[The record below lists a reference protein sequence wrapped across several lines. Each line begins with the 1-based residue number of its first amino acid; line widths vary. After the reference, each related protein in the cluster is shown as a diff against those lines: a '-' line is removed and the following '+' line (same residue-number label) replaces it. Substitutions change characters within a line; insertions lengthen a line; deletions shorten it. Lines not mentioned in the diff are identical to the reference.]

1 MRPPIGSDGKVPIST
16 NRSLRNAALQ
26 PTFNVVPTWHDRSH
40 DDRFPMKLRL
50 PFQQHTAETT
60 GFDANRE
67 KACVAESL
75 VRSASR
81 LLEQRNDRDIILRV
95 CEALTLATP
104 HVRLAW
110 TWFGPVETP
119 SIVPQVV
126 VGPASAYAQKLEI
139 DRSFFT
145 EIGPAFRTLA
155 GKRVLP
161 FNVSRMSLYGPW
173 REAAAMHG
181 IRSAVSLPLAST
193 VNTDRGL
200 LALYADVP
208 DYFQQVGIG
217 LFEALA
223 DMFSSVLSV
232 AAERTLLREAAYSDA
247 LTGLLNRHAVDV
259 VTRPILRSSPLDP
272 PAAVLM
278 IDIDHFKRVNDNHGH
293 ACGDLLL
300 CGMADLLR
308 RELRKGDNVLRWGGE
323 EFMVCLASAD
333 IASATR
339 VADKVLDAVAR
350 HRHPLPDGRSLTA
363 TVSIGVAV
371 LEIGEPFSVTVERAD
386 AALYQAKRQGR
397 NRVCAASGTFDAAP
411 TTGMDCVADLSHRPT
426 NAA

>member
-1 MRPPIGSDGKVPIST
+1 
-16 NRSLRNAALQ
+16 
-26 PTFNVVPTWHDRSH
+26 
-40 DDRFPMKLRL
+40 MKLRL
-50 PFQQHTAETT
+50 PFQPHLAETP
-60 GFDANRE
+60 GFDAGRE

-81 LLEQRNDRDIILRV
+81 LLEQRNDRDIIHRV

-110 TWFGPVETP
+110 TWFGPVETL

-126 VGPASAYAQKLEI
+126 VGPASAYAHKLEI

-155 GKRVLP
+155 GKRVEP

-259 VTRPILRSSPLDP
+259 VSRPILRSSPLDP

-278 IDIDHFKRVNDNHGH
+278 IDIDHFKRVNDDHGH
-293 ACGDLLL
+293 ACGDQLL
-300 CGMADLLR
+300 CSMADLLR

-333 IASATR
+333 MASAKQ
-339 VADKVLDAVAR
+339 VAHKVLDAVAR

-371 LEIGEPFSVTVERAD
+371 LEIGEPFCVTVERAD
-386 AALYQAKRQGR
+386 ASLYLAKRQGR
-397 NRVCAASGTFDAAP
+397 NQVCAASDADAA
-411 TTGMDCVADLSHRPT
+411 ADLGRQPANT
-426 NAA
+426 D

>member
-1 MRPPIGSDGKVPIST
+1 
-16 NRSLRNAALQ
+16 
-26 PTFNVVPTWHDRSH
+26 
-40 DDRFPMKLRL
+40 MKLSLAFGPRSADT
-50 PFQQHTAETT
+50 PS
-60 GFDANRE
+60 FDRDLE

-81 LLEQRNDRDIILRV
+81 LLEQRNDHDIIHHV

-110 TWFGPVETP
+110 TWFGPVETR

-126 VGPASAYAQKLEI
+126 VGPASAYAHKLEI
-139 DRSFFT
+139 DRSFLT

-155 GKRVLP
+155 GKRVEP

-193 VNTDRGL
+193 VNADRGL

-232 AAERTLLREAAYSDA
+232 AAERTLLREAAFSDA

-259 VTRPILRSSPLDP
+259 VARPILRSNPLDP

-278 IDIDHFKRVNDNHGH
+278 IDIDHFKRVNDDHGH
-293 ACGDLLL
+293 PCGDRLL
-300 CGMADLLR
+300 CDIADLLR

-323 EFMVCLASAD
+323 EFLVCLAGAD
-333 IASATR
+333 ITLATR
-339 VADKVLDAVAR
+339 VAHKVLDAVAR
-350 HRHPLPDGRSLTA
+350 HRHPRPDGTSMTA
-363 TVSIGVAV
+363 TVSIGVAD
-371 LEIGEPFSVTVERAD
+371 LRIGEAFIATVERAD

-397 NRVCAASGTFDAAP
+397 NQVCAASD
-411 TTGMDCVADLSHRPT
+411 TG
-426 NAA
+426 

>member
-1 MRPPIGSDGKVPIST
+1 
-16 NRSLRNAALQ
+16 
-26 PTFNVVPTWHDRSH
+26 
-40 DDRFPMKLRL
+40 MKLRL
-50 PFQQHTAETT
+50 AFRQRNAPAN
-60 GFDANRE
+60 GFDVAHE

-81 LLEQRNDRDIILRV
+81 LLEQRNDRDIIQRV

-119 SIVPQVV
+119 RIVPQIV
-126 VGPASAYAQKLEI
+126 VGPASAYALKLEI
-139 DRSFFT
+139 DRSFLT

-155 GKRVLP
+155 GKRVEP

-193 VNTDRGL
+193 VNADRGL

-208 DYFQQVGIG
+208 DYFEQVGIG

-232 AAERTLLREAAYSDA
+232 AAERAQLQEAAFSDA

-272 PAAVLM
+272 QAAVLM
-278 IDIDHFKRVNDNHGH
+278 IDIDHFKRVNDDHGH
-293 ACGDLLL
+293 ACGDQLLRDI
-300 CGMADLLR
+300 AALLR

-323 EFMVCLASAD
+323 EFMVCLAATD
-333 IASATR
+333 AASAML
-339 VADKVLDAVAR
+339 VAHKMREAVAR
-350 HRHPLPDGRSLTA
+350 HRHLLPDGRSLTA
-363 TVSIGVAV
+363 TVSSGVAA
-371 LEIGEPFSVTVERAD
+371 LEIGEPFFVTVERAD
-386 AALYQAKRQGR
+386 GALYQAKRQGR
-397 NRVCAASGTFDAAP
+397 NRVCVASGTD
-411 TTGMDCVADLSHRPT
+411 
-426 NAA
+426 

>member
-1 MRPPIGSDGKVPIST
+1 
-16 NRSLRNAALQ
+16 
-26 PTFNVVPTWHDRSH
+26 
-40 DDRFPMKLRL
+40 MKLRL
-50 PFQQHTAETT
+50 PFQQHTAETAD
-60 GFDANRE
+60 FDVGRE

-81 LLEQRNDRDIILRV
+81 LLEQRNDRDIIHRV

-104 HVRLAW
+104 HLRLAW
-110 TWFGPVETP
+110 AWFGPAETP

-126 VGPASAYAQKLEI
+126 VGPASAYARKLEI
-139 DRSFFT
+139 DRSFLT

-155 GKRVLP
+155 GKRVEP

-259 VTRPILRSSPLDP
+259 VSRPILRSSPLDP

-278 IDIDHFKRVNDNHGH
+278 IDIDHFKRVNDDHGH

-300 CGMADLLR
+300 RDISSLLR

-323 EFMVCLASAD
+323 EFLVCLAATD
-333 IASATR
+333 VASATL
-339 VADKVLDAVAR
+339 VAHKMREAMAT
-350 HRHPLPDGRSLTA
+350 HRHPLPDGRSMTM
-363 TVSIGVAV
+363 TVSIGVTD
-371 LEIGEPFSVTVERAD
+371 LEIGEPFVVTVERAD
-386 AALYQAKRQGR
+386 TALYKAKRQGR
-397 NRVCAASGTFDAAP
+397 DRVCVAGSMLDAAP
-411 TTGMDCVADLSHRPT
+411 TTGTGTGSLADLRHRS
-426 NAA
+426 ASAD

>member
-1 MRPPIGSDGKVPIST
+1 
-16 NRSLRNAALQ
+16 
-26 PTFNVVPTWHDRSH
+26 
-40 DDRFPMKLRL
+40 MKLRL
-50 PFQQHTAETT
+50 AFGSHTAEATD
-60 GFDANRE
+60 FDIGLE

-81 LLEQRNDRDIILRV
+81 LLEQRNDHDVIHRV

-110 TWFGPVETP
+110 TWFGPVDTG

-126 VGPASAYAQKLEI
+126 VGPASAYAHKLAI
-139 DRSFFT
+139 DRSFLT
-145 EIGPAFRTLA
+145 EIGPVFRTLA
-155 GKRVLP
+155 GKRALP

-173 REAAAMHG
+173 REAASLHG

-193 VNTDRGL
+193 VNADRGL

-208 DYFQQVGIG
+208 AYFEQVGIG

-259 VTRPILRSSPLDP
+259 VARPMLRSHPLDA

-278 IDIDHFKRVNDNHGH
+278 IDIDHFKRVNDAHGH
-293 ACGDLLL
+293 PCGDRLL
-300 CGMADLLR
+300 CDIADLLR
-308 RELRKGDNVLRWGGE
+308 RELRKGDSVLRWGGE
-323 EFMVCLASAD
+323 EFLVCLAGAD
-333 IASATR
+333 LALATR
-339 VADKVLDAVAR
+339 VAHKVLDAVAR
-350 HRHPLPDGRSLTA
+350 HRHALPEGRSIA
-363 TVSIGVAV
+363 STVSIGVAD
-371 LEIGEPFSVTVERAD
+371 LKLGEAFIATVERAD

-397 NRVCAASGTFDAAP
+397 NQVCSASDPG
-411 TTGMDCVADLSHRPT
+411 
-426 NAA
+426 

>member
-1 MRPPIGSDGKVPIST
+1 
-16 NRSLRNAALQ
+16 
-26 PTFNVVPTWHDRSH
+26 
-40 DDRFPMKLRL
+40 MKLRL
-50 PFQQHTAETT
+50 PFQKHTAETPH
-60 GFDANRE
+60 FDAGLE

-81 LLEQRNDRDIILRV
+81 LLEQRNDRDIIHRV

-119 SIVPQVV
+119 SIVPQIV
-126 VGPASAYAQKLEI
+126 VGPAAAYAHKLAI
-139 DRSFFT
+139 DRSFLT

-155 GKRVLP
+155 GKRVEP

-193 VNTDRGL
+193 VNADRGL

-208 DYFQQVGIG
+208 DYFEQVGIG

-232 AAERTLLREAAYSDA
+232 AAERTQLREAAYSDA

-259 VTRPILRSSPLDP
+259 VARPILRSSPFDP

-278 IDIDHFKRVNDNHGH
+278 IDIDHFKRVNDDHGH
-293 ACGDLLL
+293 ACGDQLLRDI
-300 CGMADLLR
+300 ATLLR
-308 RELRKGDNVLRWGGE
+308 RELRKGDNVVRWGGE
-323 EFMVCLASAD
+323 EFMVCLAATD
-333 IASATR
+333 IASSTL
-339 VADKVLDAVAR
+339 VAHKMREAVAM
-350 HRHPLPDGRSLTA
+350 HRHSLPDGRSMTT
-363 TVSIGVAV
+363 TVSIGVAG
-371 LEIGEPFSVTVERAD
+371 LEIGEPFFVTVERAD
-386 AALYQAKRQGR
+386 AAMYQAKRQGR
-397 NRVCAASGTFDAAP
+397 NRVCAAVGADIAEPLNREP
-411 TTGMDCVADLSHRPT
+411 THAD
-426 NAA
+426 

>member
-1 MRPPIGSDGKVPIST
+1 
-16 NRSLRNAALQ
+16 
-26 PTFNVVPTWHDRSH
+26 
-40 DDRFPMKLRL
+40 MKLRL
-50 PFQQHTAETT
+50 PFQQHAAETT
-60 GFDANRE
+60 DFDPGRE

-81 LLEQRNDRDIILRV
+81 LLEQRNDRDIIHRV

-119 SIVPQVV
+119 SIVPQIV
-126 VGPASAYAQKLEI
+126 VGSASAYAHKLEI
-139 DRSFFT
+139 DRSFLT

-155 GKRVLP
+155 GKRVEP

-173 REAAAMHG
+173 REAAVMHG

-193 VNTDRGL
+193 VNSDRGL

-259 VTRPILRSSPLDP
+259 VARPILRGGPLDP

-293 ACGDLLL
+293 ACGDQLL

-323 EFMVCLASAD
+323 EFMVCLAGSD
-333 IASATR
+333 IASATL
-339 VADKVLDAVAR
+339 VAHKVLDAVAR
-350 HRHPLPDGRSLTA
+350 HRHTLSDGGSMAA
-363 TVSIGVAV
+363 TVSIGVAD
-371 LEIGEPFSVTVERAD
+371 LEIGEPFFVTVERAD
-386 AALYQAKRQGR
+386 AALYKAKRQGR
-397 NRVCAASGTFDAAP
+397 NRVCVASGTIDATP
-411 TTGMDCVADLSHRPT
+411 TTGTDNLANLSYWPANAD
-426 NAA
+426 